1 MGRLQDCGPRGD
13 GHRHIVDFDV
23 DHFHDVS
30 HTPLFLDDGAEF
42 ALLHTGAALDALGL
56 VDHMGHLDGAFD
68 GANGAGTGAEGAAF
82 ALIGEDGDLH
92 QVFADAGGALLVHDV
107 GDVFIPEVPEG
118 GEDGIGSG
126 LAQAAEGVGLDVVAK
141 LLHLVQ
147 IFQRRLAPGDLV
159 EHLVKTLGAHPAGG
173 TFAAGLVHGE
183 FEEEFGN
190 VHHTGVLVHDD
201 QSAGAHH
208 GADGDQV
215 VVVDGHVHMLSGNA
229 AAGGTAGLSRFEF
242 LAVGDAAADLFDDL
256 PEGGA
261 HGDFHQA
268 GVLDLAAQSED
279 LGAFGL
285 LGSHGGEPV
294 RTLQDD
300 LGDVG
305 VGFHVIQDS
314 GFLEQTLD
322 RREGRTGT
330 GLAPVAFD
338 GGHQCG
344 LLATDE
350 RTCAQTEVDVKV
362 KAGAE
367 DVFAQ

>member
-1 MGRLQDCGPRGD
+1 ML
-13 GHRHIVDFDV
+13 
-23 DHFHDVS
+23 
-30 HTPLFLDDGAEF
+30 
-42 ALLHTGAALDALGL
+42 
-56 VDHMGHLDGAFD
+56 
-68 GANGAGTGAEGAAF
+68 
-82 ALIGEDGDLH
+82 
-92 QVFADAGGALLVHDV
+92 
-107 GDVFIPEVPEG
+107 
-118 GEDGIGSG
+118 
-126 LAQAAEGVGLDVVAK
+126 
-141 LLHLVQ
+141 
-147 IFQRRLAPGDLV
+147 RRD
-159 EHLVKTLGAHPAGG
+159 
-173 TFAAGLVHGE
+173 
-183 FEEEFGN
+183 
-190 VHHTGVLVHDD
+190 
-201 QSAGAHH
+201 
-208 GADGDQV
+208 
-215 VVVDGHVHMLSGNA
+215 A

-285 LGSHGGEPV
+285 LGAHGGEPV

-305 VGFHVIQDS
+305 VGLHVVQDS